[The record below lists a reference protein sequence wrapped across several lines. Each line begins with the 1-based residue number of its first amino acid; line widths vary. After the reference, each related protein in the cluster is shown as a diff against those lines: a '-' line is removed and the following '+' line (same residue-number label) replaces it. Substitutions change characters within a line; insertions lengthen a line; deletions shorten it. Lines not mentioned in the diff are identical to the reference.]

1 MQDNEKKFSPFLPIE
16 RNTINLFG
24 EIDSKMA
31 EMVIAQLQYID
42 DKFNS
47 DDAPKEERIITLQ
60 INSPG
65 GSVTDGLAILDTMN
79 YIDSKIRVVGLGMCA
94 SMAAVLLSAGT
105 RGMRS
110 ATEHS
115 EIMIH
120 QPLGGTSGQ
129 ASDIIIAANR
139 IKNVRQKLNLIL
151 SENTGQS
158 LRQIEKDTDRDTI
171 FTAQQALAYGIIDEV
186 IPSISKAKSNH

>member
-1 MQDNEKKFSPFLPIE
+1 MQDAEKNFSPFLPIE

-24 EIDSKMA
+24 EIDGKMS
-31 EMVIAQLQYID
+31 ELVVAQLQYID
-42 DKFNS
+42 DKFNR
-47 DDAPKEERIITLQ
+47 DDVPKEERIITIQ

-79 YIDSKIRVVGLGMCA
+79 YIDAKIRTVGLGMCA
-94 SMAAVLLSAGT
+94 SMAAVLLAAGS
-105 RGMRS
+105 RGARC

-115 EIMIH
+115 EILIH
-120 QPLGGTSGQ
+120 QPLGGVSGQ
-129 ASDIIIAANR
+129 ASDLIIAANR

-158 LRQIEKDTDRDTI
+158 LRRIEKDTDRDTI
-171 FTAQQALAYGIIDEV
+171 MTAQQALEYGLIDEV
-186 IPSISKAKSNH
+186 IPSLSKAKAH